1 MGSPRNAAPS
11 TPLGAVLA
19 GGAGSRLGGAKATV
33 KLAGRPLVSY
43 PLAAF
48 TEAGLETMVVAKA
61 DTDLPALDVPVV
73 RDEPL
78 ESHPLH
84 GVLAALK
91 AAAGRPVVVVA
102 CDMPFVTAPLLGWLA
117 TLPGNAMPLLD
128 GALQPLLARYE
139 PDAAA
144 TLAAAAREGRPAR
157 AAAEA
162 LDPIA
167 IDEAQLGRFGDPRR
181 LLLNVNDDRDL
192 ALARELLSSAPKP
205 RDASLGRAS

>member
-1 MGSPRNAAPS
+1 MGSSRNAGRS

-19 GGAGSRLGGAKATV
+19 GGAGARIGGAKAAV
-33 KLAGRPLVSY
+33 ELAGRPLISY
-43 PLAAF
+43 PLAALAQ
-48 TEAGLETMVVAKA
+48 AGLETVVVAKA
-61 DTDLPALDVPVV
+61 DTGLPALDVPVV

-78 ESHPLH
+78 ESHPLR

-102 CDMPFVTAPLLGWLA
+102 CDMPFVTAPLLAWIA

-144 TLAAAAREGRPAR
+144 TLIAAVRAGRSAR
-157 AAAEA
+157 AAAKA

-167 IDEAQLGRFGDPRR
+167 IDVAELGRFGDPRR

-192 ALARELLSSAPKP
+192 ALASELLSSAPGP
-205 RDASLGRAS
+205 SDASLGRAS